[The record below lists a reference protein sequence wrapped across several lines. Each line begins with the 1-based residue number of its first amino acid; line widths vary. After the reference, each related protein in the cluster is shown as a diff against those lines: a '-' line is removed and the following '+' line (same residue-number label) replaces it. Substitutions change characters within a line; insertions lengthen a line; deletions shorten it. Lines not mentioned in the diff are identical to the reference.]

1 MRGIL
6 MCYATKGNK
15 DISLKPKPIADDA
28 TPKLDDIM
36 KKLYEENREAM
47 DILKYK

>member
-1 MRGIL
+1 MS
-6 MCYATKGNK
+6 YTSEDVAKGNK
-15 DISLKPKPIADDA
+15 DISPKPKHIIDDA

>member
-1 MRGIL
+1 MFKSKKKI
-6 MCYATKGNK
+6 KNPP
-15 DISLKPKPIADDA
+15 KPKPIADDA

>member
-1 MRGIL
+1 MFKSKKKI
-6 MCYATKGNK
+6 KNPP
-15 DISLKPKPIADDA
+15 KPKPIADY
-28 TPKLDDIM
+28 DIM

>member
-1 MRGIL
+1 MS
-6 MCYATKGNK
+6 YAAKSNK
-15 DISLKPKPIADDA
+15 DISPKPKPIVDDDI
-28 TPKLDDIM
+28 PKLDDIM